1 MNEPKTCKHCGHAI
15 LARSHANAKY
25 CSRECSNMAKGK
37 AHARAQEL
45 RYAAPKPIARTFT
58 VGQRV
63 HVPFKEMRTIGGQSV
78 EITGTAIGTVSE
90 VGDMV
95 TVNVTTDGRSLTH
108 QFTPDQLRGAA
119 VPVVVHQFGY
129 PTPAGGGQ

>member
-1 MNEPKTCKHCGHAI
+1 MNEPKICKHCGYAI
-15 LARSHANAKY
+15 LSTSHANAKY
-25 CSRECSNMAKGK
+25 CSRACSNMAKSK
-37 AHARAQEL
+37 SHARAQEL
-45 RYAAPKPIARTFT
+45 RYGKPQSIAKVFT

-63 HVPFKEMRTIGGQSV
+63 HVPFKEVRTIGGQSV
-78 EITGTAIGTVSE
+78 EITGTDIGIVSE

-95 TVNVTTDGRSLTH
+95 TVNVTTDGKSRTR
-108 QFTPDQLRGAA
+108 QFTADQLRGAA